1 MKCPKCETQLEVA
14 PAAYPGEH
22 TASVCRDI
30 LAERLAKVQAQL
42 KTAVEALSEYERC
55 YQVAVERSRMPGDDG
70 ALAGYTVAVMLSGQ
84 LNASTRALEA
94 ERARSAALQAEVERM
109 RDALLLIRTRAS
121 TFALREDFIDAVFST
136 PSGIGQPVQSPTST
150 EKKT

>member
-1 MKCPKCETQLEVA
+1 VTRTHYKTKWETADNAVGA
-14 PAAYPGEH
+14 
-22 TASVCRDI
+22 
-30 LAERLAKVQAQL
+30 LAKVIAALQA
-42 KTAVEALSEYERC
+42 E
-55 YQVAVERSRMPGDDG
+55 
-70 ALAGYTVAVMLSGQ
+70 

-121 TFALREDFIDAVFST
+121 TFAQREDFIDAVFST